1 MVMTRVSTDLTFQIV
16 LPGNPQ
22 ASALPTPM
30 LLQQVTLYGDD
41 GKQLGQPIVQQL
53 ATTPDDYSDGFID
66 SLNSALAIVGLQI
79 SRAG

>member
-1 MVMTRVSTDLTFQIV
+1 MGMTRVSTDLTFQV
-16 LPGNPQ
+16 ALPGNPQ
-22 ASALPTPM
+22 ASALPTPL